1 MSNLLSKEQINQFIK
16 DNDIRSAKDIQ
27 TALKKVFGET
37 LQAMLEAEMDEHL
50 GYTRHDDKSKSTT
63 NRRNGRGTKTVRSDY
78 GEMEINVPR
87 DRESSFEPVI
97 VGKRQ
102 RDVTGIEEQII
113 ALYARGL
120 STRDIEEHLREL
132 YGIGVSATFISDVTD
147 KILPLVREW
156 QSRPLAPVYAAVF
169 LDAIHY
175 KVRHEGSVVSKA
187 SYMAIG
193 IDLDGQKDV
202 LGMWIG
208 ASESAKFWLSVLN
221 DIKSRGTLDI
231 LIACTDNLNGFSE
244 AIEAVYPKTDVQKC
258 IVHQV
263 RNSIKYVSY
272 KDVKTVT
279 SDLRA
284 VYTSATE
291 EAANGA
297 LDEFEQTWGMKYPLI
312 VRSWRQNWAE
322 LSTFFRYPLEIR
334 KIIYTT
340 NVIEGYHRQLRKVTK
355 GKSIFPSDESLTK
368 MLYLITQNVMKK
380 WTMRIA
386 YWGQILHQL
395 SILYPERVN
404 PYIG

>member
-1 MSNLLSKEQINQFIK
+1 MSSLLSKEQMDQFIK
-16 DNDIRSAKDIQ
+16 DNNIRSAKDIQ
-27 TALKKVFGET
+27 TALKKVFGDA
-37 LQAMLEAEMDEHL
+37 LQAMLDAEMNEHL
-50 GYTRHDDKSKSTT
+50 GYAKYGDKSEPTT
-63 NRRNGRGTKTVRSDY
+63 NRRNGHSTKTVRSND
-78 GEMEINVPR
+78 GEIEISVPR
-87 DRESSFEPVI
+87 DRDSSFEPVI

-120 STRDIEEHLREL
+120 STRDIGDHLREL
-132 YGIGVSATFISDVTD
+132 YGIEISAAFVSDVTD
-147 KILPLVREW
+147 KILPLAREW

-175 KVRHEGSVVSKA
+175 KVRNEGSVVTKA
-187 SYMAIG
+187 CYMAIG

-202 LGMWIG
+202 LGMWVG
-208 ASESAKFWLSVLN
+208 ASETAKFWLSVLN

-231 LIACTDNLNGFSE
+231 LIACTDNLRGFSE
-244 AIEAVYPKTDVQKC
+244 AIEAVYPATDVQKC

-272 KDVKTVT
+272 NDMKKVT

-291 EAANGA
+291 EAAILA
-297 LDEFEQTWGMKYPLI
+297 LDEFEQTWGKKYLLA
-312 VRSWRQNWAE
+312 VRSWRENWVE
-322 LSTFFRYPLEIR
+322 LSTFFRYPPEIR

-380 WTMRIA
+380 WTKRIA
-386 YWGQILHQL
+386 NWGQILHQL

-404 PYIG
+404 PYID